1 LRAGD
6 GVAVGSEVFSFL
18 MHPNALLGLLQFS
31 DGLFPAGGFAH
42 SFGLETYVQ
51 AEAIQTADDVKGFIR
66 TFLEGSA
73 GPCDAVAVVAALSL
87 GHAGN
92 FEDCLR
98 LDAILDAM
106 KPVAEFR
113 EASRQMGR
121 QSLRI
126 AARLFSHCLVS
137 DFFACAEENQTSG
150 HHAVAFGLIGS
161 QLGWP
166 PEAAATA
173 YLYAATALLVG
184 AALRLLPIGQL
195 EGQKIISAMA
205 PTITRLA
212 GETKEKGIGDLS
224 SFIPGIEIAGMKHAT
239 LEARLFRS

>member
-1 LRAGD
+1 MD
-6 GVAVGSEVFSFL
+6 
-18 MHPNALLGLLQFS
+18 PDALLALLQFS

-51 AEAIQTADDVKGFIR
+51 TETIHTANDVKDFIQTY
-66 TFLEGSA
+66 LEGSA
-73 GPCDAVAVVAALSL
+73 GPCDAVAVVVALSL
-87 GHAGN
+87 GHGGN
-92 FEDCLR
+92 FEECLR

-106 KPVAEFR
+106 KPVTEFR

-126 AARLFSHCLVS
+126 AARLFSHRLLN
-137 DFFACAEENQTSG
+137 DFFDSTEKNQTPG
-150 HHAVAFGLIGS
+150 HHALAFGLIGS

-173 YLYAATALLVG
+173 YLYTATALLVG

-195 EGQKIISAMA
+195 EGQEIISAMA
-205 PTITRLA
+205 PTIMWLA
-212 GETKEKGIGDLS
+212 SETKGKGIGDLW